1 MPYKL
6 LICAT
11 LLSLWL
17 PRNISAQ
24 VLTAKSA
31 ERPSE
36 KVDTLLLSTESN
48 IAFFRPAGIN
58 PDTAKAM
65 LRVRVLEI
73 GTREAV
79 QGATVLLHR
88 EQDKMLGR
96 VTKHDGRCVFA
107 SAPATYSLR
116 IQMTGLKTLERNGI
130 ELEAGKAYDLEVSMA
145 KH

>member
-24 VLTAKSA
+24 VLTVKSA

-48 IAFFRPAGIN
+48 IAFLRPAGIN

-65 LRVRVLEI
+65 LRVRVLEK

-88 EQDKMLGR
+88 EQNKMLGR
-96 VTKHDGRCVFA
+96 VTEHDGRCVFT

-116 IQMTGLKTLERNGI
+116 VQMTGLKTLERNGI
-130 ELEAGKAYDLEVSMA
+130 KLEAGKAYDLEVSMA